1 MANGKHVKNSKASG
15 KNMLKE
21 MTTLDIIDTA
31 VKIGFGA
38 LISGATAYVITR
50 LKYRSDLNK
59 ELLSRRQVLLERVAN
74 QVEELNRVYLKYYAS
89 MLNFIR
95 DKKEG
100 IEWSGYE
107 KDEHKEVTKD
117 LNAGFQELTSAEAK
131 LLLLGETDAY
141 DTLRTYGTKIH
152 AFTQKVVYG
161 NRENLEERDIVSLM
175 NEIREARINFYRV
188 LSQQFK
194 TTNVSS
200 K

>member
-1 MANGKHVKNSKASG
+1 
-15 KNMLKE
+15 MLKE
-21 MTTLDIIDTA
+21 VTTLDIIDTA
-31 VKIGFGA
+31 VKIGLGA

-50 LKYRSDLNK
+50 LKYHSDINK
-59 ELLSRRQVLLERVAN
+59 ELLSRRQILLERVAN

-100 IEWSGYE
+100 IEWPGYK

-141 DTLRTYGTKIH
+141 DTLRTYGAKIY